1 MSLRRMWGSPG
12 KANSQW
18 APEVPDGLPAPR
30 YPEHS
35 TSCPAGEWAGSL
47 AWQGAGQVATFPA
60 QSCCTSAFP
69 GLLLTLLRPAEWIR
83 PLRGLASIESVIPC
97 LLSQQSGC
105 KGPRT
110 TSQQVVP
117 RDFVGPQLCKFME
130 TLLSRLLPFF
140 SFPGWGTFLQ
150 VSWACPEGSG
160 IRVSTEYAAQVA
172 ADGPSVLGKPRWAT
186 GPAASP
192 PDPGAAST
200 GPAAPHPD
208 AQPDSLPWRR
218 PVSPAHPTRGL
229 AGPTPRPGGTRKLRP
244 PHPLPVLAGLSPHRR
259 RVTHYTTWG
268 DKRPSS
274 WPQFLVLKMSRRQK
288 GKVRNQE
295 GTMDALGCVA
305 CLGWWRRWWV
315 LGFQSHH
322 VPCCPLSW
330 LFILLHQ

>member
-1 MSLRRMWGSPG
+1 MSIEGPGQRFRDELRGPVIDPAALNHGSQEVHCPTDGSCLMSLRRMWGSPG

-83 PLRGLASIESVIPC
+83 PLRGLGSIESVIPC

-150 VSWACPEGSG
+150 VS
-160 IRVSTEYAAQVA
+160 
-172 ADGPSVLGKPRWAT
+172 
-186 GPAASP
+186 
-192 PDPGAAST
+192 
-200 GPAAPHPD
+200 
-208 AQPDSLPWRR
+208 
-218 PVSPAHPTRGL
+218 
-229 AGPTPRPGGTRKLRP
+229 
-244 PHPLPVLAGLSPHRR
+244 
-259 RVTHYTTWG
+259 
-268 DKRPSS
+268 
-274 WPQFLVLKMSRRQK
+274 
-288 GKVRNQE
+288 
-295 GTMDALGCVA
+295 
-305 CLGWWRRWWV
+305 
-315 LGFQSHH
+315 
-322 VPCCPLSW
+322 
-330 LFILLHQ
+330 